1 MATHECIVNE
11 WAEQAEANERACEDL
26 RAAARR
32 YLDDR
37 RSGKWEFRTQLAE
50 FVINGIETL
59 FCHQQGESL
68 DGRPLRGTPFLLQ
81 PWQLFD
87 IYNVCG
93 FFLPGTELRRYQE
106 QFSMLARKNGKT
118 PFTTAKIWMLGVAY
132 SRSYSKIK
140 TVAGSAKQ
148 NSTTSRQNQ

>member
-11 WAEQAEANERACEDL
+11 WAEQTEANERACEDL

-37 RSGKWEFRTQLAE
+37 RNGKWEFRTQLAE

-87 IYNVCG
+87 IYYV
-93 FFLPGTELRRYQE
+93 
-106 QFSMLARKNGKT
+106 
-118 PFTTAKIWMLGVAY
+118 
-132 SRSYSKIK
+132 
-140 TVAGSAKQ
+140 
-148 NSTTSRQNQ
+148 